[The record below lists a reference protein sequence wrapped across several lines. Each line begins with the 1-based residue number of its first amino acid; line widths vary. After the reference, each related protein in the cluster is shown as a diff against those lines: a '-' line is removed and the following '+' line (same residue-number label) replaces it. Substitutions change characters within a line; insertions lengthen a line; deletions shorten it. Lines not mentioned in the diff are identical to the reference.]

1 MMNKEVLPIEG
12 IIARLDNDFNIM
24 TSDYIP
30 RVATWCIDAMN
41 EMGILQY
48 EKKEMVTWRNGN
60 GGSGESAYIGSTGKP
75 AGNESVSSSEA
86 DR

>member
-24 TSDYIP
+24 TSDYIS

-48 EKKEMVTWRNGN
+48 EKKKWLWKFMI
-60 GGSGESAYIGSTGKP
+60 ESL
-75 AGNESVSSSEA
+75 NFLVV
-86 DR
+86 